1 MKEMGNIKKRV
12 LMLCLFGITMQ
23 LVFHGG
29 TSQNTPLRRYLRE
42 NNSKEPPLHNYA
54 VKLNNE
60 SNHKLVVD
68 NGIISVTLSNPEGYV
83 IGISYNGIDNIL
95 EAINEEQ
102 DRGYLDVVWNEL
114 GKPSIFQ
121 RIHGTKFSV
130 ITIEENLVE
139 VSFLRTWESSM
150 NGTNVPINIDT
161 RYIFRENDSGFYSY
175 AIFDRPKGLP
185 AVEVD
190 QIRIVFKLQESRFNY
205 MAIEDNMQ
213 RRMPTMR
220 DRKKG
225 QDLAYPEAIL
235 LTNPSDPQFRG
246 EVDDKYQYSIEN
258 KDNKLHGWISVDS
271 DSPMGFWMITPSNE
285 FRNGGPNKQDLT
297 SHVGPITLSMF
308 MSTHYAGKEIT
319 MSFEEGETY
328 KKVFGPVFIY
338 LNSATTKDNSLSLW
352 SDAEDQ
358 LSKEVKSWPYDFP
371 KSQDFVK
378 PNERGKVLGRLLI
391 QDRYIN
397 GGRFQYANN
406 AYVGL
411 ALPGDA
417 GSWQRESKGYQFWT
431 RSDSKG
437 YFTIENIVPGV
448 YNLYAWVPSFI
459 GDYKY
464 NTSILVTQG
473 GVMNL
478 DKLVYSP
485 PRNGPTLWEIG
496 IPDRSAA
503 EFYVPDPYPT
513 LMNKLYND
521 QPKEKF
527 RQYGLWER
535 YVDLYPNDDLV
546 YTVGV
551 NKFNKDWFFAHV
563 TRNIGNKTYG
573 PTTWQIIFEHEHD
586 IFSGN
591 YTLQLALASAKDAE
605 LQVRFNDPSINPP
618 HFTTGQIGGD
628 NSIARHGMHGLY
640 WLFSIDVPS
649 DHFVKGKN
657 TIYMRQSRA
666 INPFQG
672 VMYDYIRLESPCT

>member
-1 MKEMGNIKKRV
+1 MKKTV
-12 LMLCLFGITMQ
+12 LMLWLFGITMQ

-29 TSQNTPLRRYLRE
+29 FSEKTPFRRKLRE
-42 NNSKEPPLHNYA
+42 PNSQEQPLPNYA

-68 NGIISVTLSNPEGYV
+68 NGIISVTLSIPEGYV

-95 EAINEEQ
+95 DTKNEEQ
-102 DRGYLDVVWNEL
+102 DRGYLDVVWNEP
-114 GKPSIFQ
+114 GKSSFFE

-130 ITIEENLVE
+130 ITVEDNLVE
-139 VSFLRTWESSM
+139 VSFLRIWESSM
-150 NGTNVPINIDT
+150 KGTNVPINIDT
-161 RYIFRENDSGFYSY
+161 RYIFREGDSGFYSY

-190 QIRIVFKLQESRFNY
+190 QIRIVFKLQESMFNY

-213 RRMPTMR
+213 RNMPTMR
-220 DRKKG
+220 DRQTG
-225 QDLAYPEAIL
+225 QNLSYPEAVL
-235 LTNPSDPQFRG
+235 LTNPSNPQFRG

-271 DSPMGFWMITPSNE
+271 DSPVGFWMITPSNE

-308 MSTHYAGKEIT
+308 VSTHYAGKEVTI
-319 MSFEEGETY
+319 SFEEWETY

-338 LNSATTKDNSLSLW
+338 LNFATTKDNSLSLW
-352 SDAEDQ
+352 SDAVDQ

-371 KSQDFVK
+371 RSQDFVQ

-391 QDRYIN
+391 QDRYIK
-397 GGRFQYANN
+397 GGELQYANN
-406 AYVGL
+406 AYIGL

-431 RSDSKG
+431 RSDSNG
-437 YFTIENIVPGV
+437 FFIIENIVPGV
-448 YNLYAWVPSFI
+448 YNLYAWVPGFI

-464 NTSILVTQG
+464 NTSILITQG

-478 DKLVYSP
+478 DKLVYRP

-496 IPDRSAA
+496 VPDRSAA

-513 LMNKLYND
+513 LMNKLYSD
-521 QPKEKF
+521 QPTEKF
-527 RQYGLWER
+527 RQYGLWDR

-546 YTVGV
+546 YIVGV
-551 NKFNKDWFFAHV
+551 NTFKRDWFFAHV
-563 TRNIGNKTYG
+563 TRNTGNNTYE
-573 PTTWQIIFEHEHD
+573 PTTWKIIFEHQHD
-586 IFSGN
+586 IFSGK
-591 YTLQLALASAKDAE
+591 YTLQLALASAKDVE
-605 LQVRFNDPSINPP
+605 LEVRFNDPSINPP

-628 NSIARHGMHGLY
+628 NAIARHGIHGLY
-640 WLFSIDVPS
+640 WLFSIDIPS
-649 DHFVKGKN
+649 YHFVKGNN
-657 TIYMRQSRA
+657 TIYMRQLRA

-672 VMYDYIRLESPCT
+672 VMYDYIRLESPCS